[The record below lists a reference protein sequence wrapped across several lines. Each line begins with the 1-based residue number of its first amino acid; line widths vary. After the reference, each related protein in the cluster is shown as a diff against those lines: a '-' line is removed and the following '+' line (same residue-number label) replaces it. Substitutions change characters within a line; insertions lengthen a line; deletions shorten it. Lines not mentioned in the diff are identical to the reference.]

1 MANNKPIQLTEQ
13 DLHILVEDAVKLY
26 LKEERIDEFW
36 GGLKNMMGAAGNAMS
51 NVYQGAKQTW
61 QTGEINSKMQQLN
74 QLDAQLQQQEQM
86 IAQKRQNIKN
96 QISQLQQSVYNSQR
110 KINANNQ
117 QLQNR
122 RGGIMGATN
131 MQQQ

>member
-96 QISQLQQSVYNSQR
+96 QISQLQQSVYNSQK

-122 RGGIMGATN
+122 RGGIMGAAN